1 MSTSGTATFNLSFTD
16 IAEESFERCGSELRS
31 GYDLKTAR
39 RSLNIMLIAWASRGI
54 NLWTVE
60 QSSIPLVAG
69 TATYNLPLDTVDLL
83 DHVVRT
89 GSTTTQVDIN
99 ISRIS
104 VSTYANIPNKNATG
118 RPLQVYIDRQSGATG
133 PTPTSTVAYP
143 TITVWP
149 VPDNATYT
157 FQYWRLRRIQ
167 DAGTGVNTQDVPYR
181 FLPALVAGLAY
192 YLSMKLPEAMARI
205 PMLKEDYESEFALA
219 AEEDRE
225 KAPIRMV
232 PRMQFI

>member
-60 QSSIPLVAG
+60 QGSIPLVAG

-192 YLSMKLPEAMARI
+192 YLSMKLPEAMPRI

>member
-1 MSTSGTATFNLSFTD
+1 MATTATTTFNLDLVSLC
-16 IAEESFERCGSELRS
+16 EEAYERAGSEMMS

-39 RSLNIMLIAWASRGI
+39 RSLNIMLIAWQNRGI
-54 NLWTVE
+54 NLWTVDE
-60 QSSIPLVAG
+60 GSIPLVAG

-225 KAPIRMV
+225 KAPWRLV

>member
-1 MSTSGTATFNLSFTD
+1 MATTDTTTFNLD
-16 IAEESFERCGSELRS
+16 LVNLVEESFERCGSESRS

-39 RSLNIMLIAWASRGI
+39 RSLNIMLIAWQNRGI

-60 QSSIPLVAG
+60 QGSIPLVSG

-89 GSTTTQVDIN
+89 GTTTTQVDIN

-104 VSTYANIPNKNATG
+104 VSTYATLPNKNSTG

-133 PTPTSTVAYP
+133 PTPTSTISYP

-149 VPDNATYT
+149 VPDNDTYT

-167 DAGTGVNTQDVPYR
+167 DAGSGVNTQDVPYR

-192 YLSMKLPEAMARI
+192 YLSMKLPEAMPRI
-205 PMLKEDYESEFALA
+205 PMLKADYEEEFQRA

-225 KAPIRMV
+225 KAPLRMV
-232 PRMQFI
+232 PRQQFI